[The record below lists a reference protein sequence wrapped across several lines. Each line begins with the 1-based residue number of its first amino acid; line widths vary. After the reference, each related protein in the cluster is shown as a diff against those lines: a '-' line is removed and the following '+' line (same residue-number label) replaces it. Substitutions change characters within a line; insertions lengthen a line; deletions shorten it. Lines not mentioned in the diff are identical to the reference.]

1 MADNVSITPGVGATI
16 ATDEVTING
25 NLVQVQRIKLTE
37 SAEGSGAELTKREDD
52 AHTSGDPGFQ
62 MLAVR
67 KDTAASTAGSDGD
80 YHPLLVDSS
89 GRLHVNIGS
98 MPAAARTTDAIA
110 AALQT
115 DAIMNGATAL
125 TPKFFSESVTAS
137 DTDEELVAAVT
148 SKKIRVL
155 ALVAQAG
162 GTATDM
168 TFESGGSTRK
178 HKIPAGA
185 NGGQVLP
192 FNPAGWFETA
202 SGESLTVTTG
212 LGSTCEISGVYV
224 EV

>member
-1 MADNVSITPGVGATI
+1 MAENIGFTPGVGATI

-25 NLVQVQRIKLTE
+25 NPVQVQRIKLVE
-37 SAEGSGAELTKREDD
+37 SAENSGAELSKREDD
-52 AHTSGDPGFQ
+52 QHVSGDPGFQ

-67 KDTAASTAGSDGD
+67 KDTAAALAGTDGD

-89 GRLHVNIGS
+89 GRAHVNVGS

-155 ALVAQAG
+155 SLVAQAG

-212 LGSTCEISGVYV
+212 SGSTCEISGVYV

>member
-25 NLVQVQRIKLTE
+25 TPVQVQRVKLVE
-37 SAEGSGAELTKREDD
+37 SAENSGAELTKREDD

-185 NGGQVLP
+185 NGGQALP

-202 SGESLTVTTG
+202 AGESLTVTTG
-212 LGSTCEISGVYV
+212 SGSTCEISGVYV